1 MVSARRPRQDPPD
14 RSRIGRPGLRARIVI
29 AFGLG
34 AMLVSIVLAA
44 TAYGLA
50 RSNIIAGRERSA
62 LRTVAFNASQ
72 VGRRIV
78 EDTESAQIQ
87 ELLQGLSTP
96 AGSLPLIRFE
106 DQWQAR
112 NSLEFGREDVAESL
126 LSLVVEQDR
135 PAQMRYRIS
144 QTPFLVIGI
153 PITDKDATYFEATPL
168 GDVEDTLSS
177 LGLALIGG
185 GAVTIVAGA
194 GLGFWVGRRVLL
206 PLGDISEAAEAIAA
220 GDLDTRLE
228 AEADRDLGRLTTSF
242 NRMAEGLQ
250 ERIERDARFAS
261 EVSHEL
267 RSPLMTLTASVEVLL
282 TRRDELPERSRTAL
296 DLLST
301 DVARFQQLVEDLLE
315 ISRFD
320 VGSVSLELSQ
330 FEITEFVHNAVQ
342 AADTAGT
349 VTVSYPDRVAG
360 TAIRA
365 DKRRLARVIA
375 NLIDNA
381 SKYGNGASNVSIVRS
396 GDRVQIA
403 VEDNGPG
410 VPEAERAAIFSRFS
424 RGSEGGRRGSGT
436 GVGLGLALVSE
447 HVRLHDGRVWVE
459 DRLDGASGSRFV
471 VELPG
476 VVT

>member
-1 MVSARRPRQDPPD
+1 MVSARSLRQPD
-14 RSRIGRPGLRARIVI
+14 AGRRRVARPGLRARIVI

-34 AMLVSIVLAA
+34 ATLVSVVLAA

-50 RSNIIAGRERSA
+50 RTNIIDGRETSA
-62 LRTVAFNASQ
+62 LRTVAFNANQ

-78 EDTESAQIQ
+78 EDTESAQIAD
-87 ELLQGLSTP
+87 LLQGLSTP

-112 NSLEFGREDVAESL
+112 NSLEFGREDVARPL
-126 LSLVVEQDR
+126 LSLVVNENS
-135 PAQMRYRIS
+135 PAQMRYRIG

-153 PITDKDATYFEATPL
+153 PIADKDATYFEATPL

-177 LGLALIGG
+177 LGLALVGG

-228 AEADRDLGRLTTSF
+228 AESDRDLGRLTTSF

-267 RSPLMTLTASVEVLL
+267 RSPLMTLTASVEVLD
-282 TRRDELPERSRTAL
+282 TRRDELSERSRTAL

-320 VGSVSLELSQ
+320 VGAASLELSQ

-342 AADTAGT
+342 AADPTGT
-349 VTVSYPDRVAG
+349 VTVSYPDSVPG
-360 TAIRA
+360 TAIRG

-381 SKYGNGASNVSIVRS
+381 AKYGNGASNVSIERDR
-396 GDRVQIA
+396 DRVRIA
-403 VEDNGPG
+403 VEDDGPG
-410 VPEAERAAIFSRFS
+410 VPESERAAIFSRFS

-447 HVRLHDGRVWVE
+447 HVRLHDGRVWVD
-459 DRLDGASGSRFV
+459 DRADGSRGSRFV

-476 VVT
+476 VVG